1 MLKVLY
7 LCGISGKLKLK
18 FRVVKKTSLCY
29 DFLARKNQ
37 KQQRGLYMRMT
48 ILQENEQDCKLEII
62 EGTGE
67 VLEDFSGTGR
77 KRPWSERK
85 RESVELLNLFQKA
98 RELDDKVISPSR
110 FTALKDCAS
119 WLQYAQQADGTRK
132 LANANFC
139 RLRLCPMCGWRKSL
153 KLFSQVSR
161 ITDAILAEK
170 KARFIFVT
178 LTVEN
183 VKGEE
188 LRATIKRMN
197 EGFKCLVQDKKGMA
211 ASATF
216 RANLMG
222 YMKAIEVTYNAKRN
236 DFHPHIH
243 CIFEVRPSYFDAKR
257 GGYLT
262 HEDWREM
269 WRSVMKLDYEPQVD
283 VRAIKNTTAKAVAEV
298 AKYPVKVDGLLK
310 VKDKEKAAQALI
322 QLKHGIHN
330 CRFITF
336 GGDFREYKRRLT
348 LDDIETGDL
357 VHVETDKQELNAVA
371 MILFKYRAN
380 VGAYIC

>member
-1 MLKVLY
+1 M
-7 LCGISGKLKLK
+7 
-18 FRVVKKTSLCY
+18 
-29 DFLARKNQ
+29 RK
-37 KQQRGLYMRMT
+37 T
-48 ILQENEQDCKLEII
+48 ILQEIEQDCKLEII

-67 VLEDFSGTGR
+67 VLEDLSGTGR

-85 RESVELLNLFQKA
+85 KESMELLDLFGVAKGI
-98 RELDDKVISPSR
+98 DDGVISQTR
-110 FTALKDCAS
+110 LQALHDCAS
-119 WLQYAQQADGTRK
+119 WLYYAQQENGEKK
-132 LANANFC
+132 LAKANFC
-139 RLRLCPMCGWRKSL
+139 RLRLCPMCGWRRSL
-153 KLFSQVSR
+153 KLFGQVSK

-183 VKGEE
+183 VKGKD
-188 LRATIKRMN
+188 LRDIIKQMN
-197 EGFKCLVQDKKGMA
+197 EGFKALVQDSKHYLV
-211 ASATF
+211 SAKL
-216 RANLMG
+216 RENLLG

-243 CIFEVRPSYFDAKR
+243 CIFEVRPSYFDR
-257 GGYLT
+257 HSGGGYIT
-262 HEDWREM
+262 HADWREM
-269 WRSVMKLDYEPQVD
+269 WRSVMKLDYEPQVN
-283 VRAIKNTTAKAVAEV
+283 VKAIKNTTAKAVAEV

-310 VKDKEKAAQALI
+310 IKNKEQAALALI

-336 GGDFREYKRRLT
+336 GGDFREYKRRLA

-371 MILFKYRAN
+371 MILFKYRAD

>member
-1 MLKVLY
+1 
-7 LCGISGKLKLK
+7 
-18 FRVVKKTSLCY
+18 
-29 DFLARKNQ
+29 
-37 KQQRGLYMRMT
+37 MRTT

-67 VLEDFSGTGR
+67 VLEDLSGTGR
-77 KRPWSERK
+77 KRPWGERK
-85 RESVELLNLFQKA
+85 NESMELLNLFETA
-98 RELDDKVISPSR
+98 RKIDESVISQTR
-110 FTALKDCAS
+110 LHALKDCGS
-119 WLQYAQQADGTRK
+119 WLTFAQQEDGTRR

-139 RLRLCPMCGWRKSL
+139 RLRLCPLCGWRRSL

-161 ITDAILAEK
+161 ISDAILAEK

-183 VKGEE
+183 VKGED
-188 LRATIKRMN
+188 LRETIKRMN
-197 EGFKCLVQDKKGMA
+197 EGFKALVQNSKHYL
-211 ASATF
+211 ASATL
-216 RANLMG
+216 RENLMG
-222 YMKAIEVTYNAKRN
+222 YMKAIEVTYNARRN

-257 GGYLT
+257 GCYLT

-269 WRSVMKLDYEPQVD
+269 WRSVMKLDYEPQVN
-283 VRAIKNTTAKAVAEV
+283 VKAIKNTTAKAVAEV

-336 GGDFREYKRRLT
+336 GGDFREYKRRLA
-348 LDDIETGDL
+348 LDDVETGDL

-371 MILFKYRAN
+371 MVLFKYRAD

>member
-1 MLKVLY
+1 M
-7 LCGISGKLKLK
+7 I
-18 FRVVKKTSLCY
+18 
-29 DFLARKNQ
+29 FLLRKNQ
-37 KQQRGLYMRMT
+37 KQRGLYMRKT
-48 ILQENEQDCKLEII
+48 ILQETEQDCKLEII

-67 VLEDFSGTGR
+67 VLEDLSETGR

-85 RESVELLNLFQKA
+85 QESMELLNLFESAK
-98 RELDDKVISPSR
+98 EIDETVISPSR
-110 FTALKDCAS
+110 LTALKDCAS
-119 WLQYAQQADGTRK
+119 WLTYAQQADGTRK
-132 LANANFC
+132 LNNANFC
-139 RLRLCPMCGWRKSL
+139 RLRLCPMCGWRRSL

-183 VKGEE
+183 VKGED
-188 LRATIKRMN
+188 LRNTIKQMN
-197 EGFKCLVQDKKGMA
+197 DGFKRLTGKGNGGLSV
-211 ASATF
+211 SAKLRT
-216 RANLMG
+216 NLMG
-222 YMKAIEVTYNAKRN
+222 YMKAIEVTYNARRN

-243 CIFEVRPSYFDAKR
+243 CIFEVRPSYF
-257 GGYLT
+257 GTEGYLT
-262 HEDWREM
+262 HADWQEM
-269 WRSVMKLDYEPQVD
+269 WRSVMKLDYAPQVN
-283 VRAIKNTTAKAVAEV
+283 VKAIKNTTAKAVAEV

-310 VKDKEKAAQALI
+310 VKNKQRAAQALI

-336 GGDFREYKRRLT
+336 GGDFREYKRRLE
-348 LDDIETGDL
+348 LDDVETGDL

-371 MILFKYRAN
+371 MILFKYRAD